1 MAILLTALMG
11 CLFSGFIET
20 KATNIAPA
28 NNTDTA
34 LSKLEDRFF
43 EHRYESESD
52 IDRIDRLEDFVFGTH
67 QTGSTNDRVTR
78 LLATIPQEPAP
89 QSNSAPP
96 ADNSEPAEQNN
107 IDIAAP
113 SDQNASRHNNVAST
127 VPAVGQNP
135 AFNYGSYPRVTNL
148 EQELLGHTYPNDSL
162 PDRVKRLEIKAY
174 GAPSGTTTELADKV
188 DLLDDYAQRHDLY
201 GDHKSVSPP
210 PSAMAFN
217 PTTPLRRNFNR
228 QQSTD
233 DDASPWGPDAQQRS
247 QQTSQQNSYSSD
259 TGAFIGS
266 AEERVS
272 MMEAQVFKH
281 TYPDRSLDV
290 RLKKLAKKIMP
301 TQDIASLAPTEQTV
315 KLWDTL
321 HPNEKDQV
329 ATLAK
334 ANQSSNDG
342 HRLASSSSEKR
353 GSWLHRLATAGGSID
368 GTSISP
374 SSNAPA
380 AYGTNVGYMPG
391 MFPSNSHFVGT
402 SVGPGAGA
410 AGLPVGFW

>member
-1 MAILLTALMG
+1 MRTYISSAILLTALG
-11 CLFSGFIET
+11 SCLFVGFIET
-20 KATNIAPA
+20 KAANIESASSA
-28 NNTDTA
+28 DIA
-34 LSKLEDRFF
+34 LSQLEDRFF
-43 EHRYESESD
+43 EHRYESESN

-67 QTGSTNDRVTR
+67 QTGSTNDRVKR
-78 LLATIPQEPAP
+78 LLATIPQDEPPQSDSTPMAKTVEPA
-89 QSNSAPP
+89 Q
-96 ADNSEPAEQNN
+96 
-107 IDIAAP
+107 
-113 SDQNASRHNNVAST
+113 HNNVASAA
-127 VPAVGQNP
+127 PSAGQNP

-162 PDRVKRLEIKAY
+162 PDRIKRLEIKAY
-174 GAPSGTTTELADKV
+174 GAPSGSTTELADKV

-201 GDHKSVSPP
+201 GEHKSVISPI
-210 PSAMAFN
+210 PSVMAFN
-217 PTTPLRRNFNR
+217 PTTPLRRSFNH

-233 DDASPWGPDAQQRS
+233 DDSGPWGPGAQQS
-247 QQTSQQNSYSSD
+247 AQHGAEQSSYPSD
-259 TGAFIGS
+259 TSFIGS

-281 TYPDRSLDV
+281 TYPDKSIDQ

-301 TQDIASLAPTEQTV
+301 DQDIANLAPAEQTV

-329 ATLAK
+329 AALAK
-334 ANQSSNDG
+334 ASQSSDEDNK
-342 HRLASSSSEKR
+342 LASNSSGKR

-368 GTSISP
+368 GTSMSP
-374 SSNAPA
+374 SSNTPA
-380 AYGTNVGYMPG
+380 AYGTNAGYMPG
-391 MFPSNSHFVGT
+391 MFPANSHFVGM